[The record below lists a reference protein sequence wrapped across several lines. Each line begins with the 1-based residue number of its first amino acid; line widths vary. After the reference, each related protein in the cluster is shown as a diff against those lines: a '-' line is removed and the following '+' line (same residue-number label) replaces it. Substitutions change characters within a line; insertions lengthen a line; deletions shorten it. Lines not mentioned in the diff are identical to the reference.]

1 MTVTQWLHD
10 FCFPPSKF
18 DLLGS
23 VSDLIDGTCLSNFQ
37 QMGPINKAALIR
49 KIMVVA
55 LMSRLFC
62 ALFYKEEDISLVI
75 LVASTIFFAVETSTQ
90 GNLKI
95 DFNRL
100 KNPLNRLS

>member
-1 MTVTQWLHD
+1 MTINQWLHD

-18 DLLGS
+18 DFLGC

-55 LMSRLFC
+55 LMSGLFC
-62 ALFYKEEDISLVI
+62 ALFYKEEDIALVT
-75 LVASTIFFAVETSTQ
+75 LVASTIFFAVETSNY

-95 DFNRL
+95 DFSRL
-100 KNPLNRLS
+100 KNSLNRLS